1 MKRRK
6 RDIRKNYEM
15 VDNTT
20 IAKIEELLSEY
31 KEQVSVLQKAY
42 DNLCESNIVLKKQI
56 EELKQSN
63 SEEVEKFKLEWVTAQ
78 KESLMGDLRSFFTKH
93 QGIVDELTTE
103 NMELKKANTNLKNEQ
118 GAIEALV
125 NFKARTQ

>member
-6 RDIRKNYEM
+6 KERKTYEM

-20 IAKIEELLSEY
+20 IAKVEEMLSEY

-42 DNLCESNIVLKKQI
+42 DNLCKSNVVLKKQI
-56 EELKQSN
+56 EELKQNN
-63 SEEVEKFKLEWVTAQ
+63 SEEIEKFKLEWVTAQ
-78 KESLMGDLRSFFTKH
+78 KESLMGDLRTFFEKH
-93 QGIVDELTTE
+93 QGIVDDLTTQ